1 MQAKKYYKKRM
12 KRGFRKKKKGEKMTK
27 TIEFIKASNDGIFKT
42 LFGDEKNKDLLE
54 KLLEETLHRKVKV
67 QELLMQ
73 DVPKESIEE
82 KDKTLDV
89 LVLAE
94 GEKINIELNIGT
106 YDGLYN
112 RNACYIFS
120 KYVGSVK
127 PRGSYKDM
135 DKFIQINLTS
145 GLSQKKPLISR
156 YELIDIK
163 TEERFIKNLEIYEYN
178 LDKIK
183 ELCYN
188 EGKKDYRILATLM
201 CDKEELHEICKGD
214 KVLEKLESEVVRM
227 NEDDQIRENLLAIE
241 NAKRVHATLMQNA
254 KEEGI
259 KQEKIDIAKNMLQ
272 DNIPINTII
281 KYTGLTIKEIE
292 SLK

>member
-1 MQAKKYYKKRM
+1 
-12 KRGFRKKKKGEKMTK
+12 MTK
-27 TIEFIKASNDGIFKT
+27 TLEFIKASNDGIFKT
-42 LFGDEKNKDLLE
+42 LFGDENNRDILE
-54 KLLEETLHRKVKV
+54 KLLEETLKIKVKV

-89 LVLAE
+89 LVLSN

-106 YDGLYN
+106 YEGLYN

-127 PRGSYKDM
+127 PGGSYKEM
-135 DKFIQINLTS
+135 DNFIQINLTS
-145 GLSQKKPLISR
+145 GLLKSKPVVSK

-163 TEERFIKNLEIYEYN
+163 SKERFIKNLEIYEYN
-178 LDKIK
+178 LDRIK

-188 EGKKDYRILATLM
+188 EGKKEYKILASLM
-201 CDKEELHEICKGD
+201 CDKDELHEICKGD

-241 NAKRVHATLMQNA
+241 NAKRVHTTLMQNA
-254 KEEGI
+254 KEEGLVEGHASGLAEGI
-259 KQEKIDIAKNMLQ
+259 KQEKIEIAKNMLAE
-272 DNIPINTII
+272 NTDIDFI
-281 KYTGLTIKEIE
+281 HKVTGLTKEKIE

>member
-1 MQAKKYYKKRM
+1 MVETQ
-12 KRGFRKKKKGEKMTK
+12 
-27 TIEFIKASNDGIFKT
+27 EFIKASNDSIFKKV
-42 LFGDEKNKDLLE
+42 FGDEKNKDILE
-54 KLLEETLHRKVKV
+54 KLIEETLKRKVKV
-67 QELLMQ
+67 KELLMQ

-89 LVLAE
+89 LVLSD

-112 RNACYIFS
+112 RNACYIFG
-120 KYVGSVK
+120 KYVGSVR
-127 PRGSYKDM
+127 PGGSYKEM
-135 DKFIQINLTS
+135 DNFIQINLTS
-145 GLSQKKPLISR
+145 GLSKNKKVVSK
-156 YELIDIK
+156 YELIDIETK
-163 TEERFIKNLEIYEYN
+163 ERFIKNLTIYEFN

-183 ELCYN
+183 EMCYN
-188 EGKKDYRILATLM
+188 EGKEEYKILATLM
-201 CDKEELHEICKGD
+201 CDKEELHDICKGD

-259 KQEKIDIAKNMLQ
+259 VEGIEQGIEQEKINIAKNMISKNM
-272 DNIPINTII
+272 DNKTILEI
-281 KYTGLTIKEIE
+281 TGLTKQEIE

>member
-1 MQAKKYYKKRM
+1 MNN
-12 KRGFRKKKKGEKMTK
+12 T
-27 TIEFIKASNDGIFKT
+27 TEFIKASNDGIFKKV
-42 LFGDEKNKDLLE
+42 FGDEKNRDILE
-54 KLLEETLHRKVKV
+54 KLLEDTLKRKIKVK
-67 QELLMQ
+67 ELLMQ

-89 LVLAE
+89 LVLSD

-127 PRGSYKDM
+127 PGESYKNM
-135 DKFIQINLTS
+135 DNFIQINLTS
-145 GLSQKKPLISR
+145 GLSKREPVISK

-163 TEERFIKNLEIYEYN
+163 TEKKFIKNLEIYEFN
-178 LDKIK
+178 LDRIK
-183 ELCYN
+183 EVCYN
-188 EGKKDYRILATLM
+188 EGKEEYKILATLM
-201 CDKEELHEICKGD
+201 CDKEELHDICKGD

-254 KEEGI
+254 EEEGFSKGHSSGLAEGTKI
-259 KQEKIDIAKNMLQ
+259 GIEQEKIEIAKNMLNKNT
-272 DNIPINTII
+272 DINFILEV
-281 KYTGLTIKEIE
+281 TGLKKEEIAA
-292 SLK
+292 LK

>member
-1 MQAKKYYKKRM
+1 
-12 KRGFRKKKKGEKMTK
+12 MTK
-27 TIEFIKASNDGIFKT
+27 TLEFIKASNDGIFKT
-42 LFGDEKNKDLLE
+42 LFGDENNRDILE
-54 KLLEETLHRKVKV
+54 KLLEETLKIKVKV

-89 LVLAE
+89 LVLSN

-106 YDGLYN
+106 YEGLYN

-127 PRGSYKDM
+127 PGGSYKEM
-135 DKFIQINLTS
+135 DNFIQINLTS
-145 GLSQKKPLISR
+145 GLLKSKPVVSK

-163 TEERFIKNLEIYEYN
+163 SKERFIKNLEIYEYN
-178 LDKIK
+178 LDRIK

-188 EGKKDYRILATLM
+188 EGKEEYKILASLM
-201 CDKEELHEICKGD
+201 CDKDELHEICKGD

-241 NAKRVHATLMQNA
+241 NAKRVHTTLMQNA
-254 KEEGI
+254 KEEGLVEGHASGLAEGI
-259 KQEKIDIAKNMLQ
+259 KQEKIEIAKNMLAE
-272 DNIPINTII
+272 NTDIDFI
-281 KYTGLTIKEIE
+281 HKVTGLTKEKIE

>member
-1 MQAKKYYKKRM
+1 
-12 KRGFRKKKKGEKMTK
+12 
-27 TIEFIKASNDGIFKT
+27 
-42 LFGDEKNKDLLE
+42 
-54 KLLEETLHRKVKV
+54 
-67 QELLMQ
+67 MQ

-89 LVLAE
+89 LVLSE

-127 PRGSYKDM
+127 PGESYNKM
-135 DKFIQINLTS
+135 DNFIQINLTS
-145 GLSQKKPLISR
+145 GLPKKKEVISK
-156 YELIDIK
+156 YELIDINTK
-163 TEERFIKNLEIYEYN
+163 KRFIENLEIYEFN
-178 LDKIK
+178 LDRIK
-183 ELCYN
+183 DMCYN
-188 EGKKDYRILATLM
+188 EGKKEYKILATLM
-201 CDKEELHEICKGD
+201 CDKEELHDICKGD

-241 NAKRVHATLMQNA
+241 NAKRVHATLMDNA

-259 KQEKIDIAKNMLQ
+259 KQEKIEIAKNMLAEK
-272 DNIPINTII
+272 IEINLISKI
-281 KYTGLTIKEIE
+281 TGLTKEE
-292 SLK
+292 VEELK

>member
-1 MQAKKYYKKRM
+1 
-12 KRGFRKKKKGEKMTK
+12 MTK
-27 TIEFIKASNDGIFKT
+27 TIDFIKASNDGIFKT
-42 LFGDEKNKDLLE
+42 LFGDEKNRDLLE
-54 KLLEETLHRKVKV
+54 KLLEDTLKRKVEVK
-67 QELLMQ
+67 ELLMQ
-73 DVPKESIEE
+73 DIPKESIME

-89 LVLAE
+89 LVLAD
-94 GEKINIELNIGT
+94 GEKINIELNIGI

-120 KYVGSVK
+120 KYVGSVR
-127 PRGSYKDM
+127 PGGDYKDM
-135 DKFIQINLTS
+135 DNFIQINLTS
-145 GLSQKKPLISR
+145 GLSKDKPIVSK

-163 TEERFIKNLEIYEYN
+163 TKKRFIENLEIYEYN

-188 EGKKDYRILATLM
+188 EGEEEYKILATLT

-214 KVLEKLESEVVRM
+214 RVLERLESEVVRM

-241 NAKRVHATLMQNA
+241 NAKRVHNTLIKNA
-254 KEEGI
+254 KEEGLAEGI
-259 KQEKIDIAKNMLQ
+259 EQGSKQKEIEIAKMMLKDNMPT
-272 DNIPINTII
+272 DTIV
-281 KYTGLTIKEIE
+281 KYTGLTKEEIE